1 MLNEILTTDI
11 YRFFVLMTRLGAAIM
26 VMPGLGGQRVPAR
39 VQLIFALALSFL
51 LLPVLGGQVPPL
63 PRTVGGLLLV
73 ILGEATVGLF
83 LGMLMQAVMAAL
95 HVASTIVGFNTGLTN
110 AFSFDAVAEQQSSL
124 LTSFLSTL
132 ALVVI
137 FATDLHHLMLRAV
150 VDSYAL
156 FPVGRP
162 LPLGDFADM
171 LARILADSFS
181 LAMKMAAPLIAFGL
195 IFYAGLGLLSR
206 MVPQMQ
212 VFFVGLPVQ
221 MLTGLWMLMVAL
233 PLIMLLFLRR
243 FEDTLVPFL
252 LPR

>member
-11 YRFFVLMTRLGAAIM
+11 YRFFIIFTRLGAAM
-26 VMPGLGGQRVPAR
+26 AVMPGMGGQRVPTR
-39 VQLIFALALSFL
+39 IQLVFTLSLTFL
-51 LLPVLGGQVPPL
+51 LLPVLGPL
-63 PRTVGGLLLV
+63 VTPMPASVGGLVLI
-73 ILGEATVGLF
+73 ILGEATVGVF
-83 LGMLMQAVMAAL
+83 LGFLMQAVMAAL
-95 HVASTIVGFNTGLTN
+95 HVAGTVIGFNTGLTN
-110 AFSFDAVAEQQSSL
+110 AFSFDSVAEQQSSL
-124 LTSFLSTL
+124 LTGFLSNM

-150 VDSYAL
+150 VDSYAT
-156 FPVGRP
+156 FPVGQV

-171 LARILADSFS
+171 LARTLSSSFT
-181 LAMKMAAPLIAFGL
+181 LGIKMAAPLIAFGL

-233 PLIMLLFLRR
+233 PLIVLLFLRS

-252 LPR
+252 VPR

>member
-11 YRFFVLMTRLGAAIM
+11 YRFFILMTRLGAAVM
-26 VMPGLGGQRVPAR
+26 VMPGFGGQRVPAR
-39 VQLIFALALSFL
+39 VQLIFVLALTFL
-51 LLPVLGGQVPPL
+51 MLPVLGGQVPPL
-63 PRTVGGLLLV
+63 PASVGGLLLIV
-73 ILGEATVGLF
+73 VAEVLVGAF
-83 LGMLMQAVMAAL
+83 LGMLMQMIMAAL
-95 HVASTIVGFNTGLTN
+95 HVASTVVGFNTGLTN
-110 AFSFDAVAEQQSSL
+110 AFSFDAIAEQQSSL
-124 LTSFLSTL
+124 LTSFFSLL

-150 VDSYAL
+150 VDSYAV

-171 LARILADSFS
+171 LAQTLSASFA

-212 VFFVGLPVQ
+212 VFFVGLPIQ

-233 PLIMLLFLRR
+233 PLILLLFLRR
-243 FEDTLVPFL
+243 FEETLVPFL
-252 LPR
+252 VPR